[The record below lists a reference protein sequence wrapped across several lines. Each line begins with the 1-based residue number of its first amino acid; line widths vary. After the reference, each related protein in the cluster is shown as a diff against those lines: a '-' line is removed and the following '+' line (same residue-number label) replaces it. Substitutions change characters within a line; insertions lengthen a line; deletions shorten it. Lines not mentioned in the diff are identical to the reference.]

1 MIDALKR
8 ASAKTINVVLPYY
21 GYARQDRTA
30 KPHEPITAKLIAN
43 LLSDAGANKSIDP
56 LIYTLC
62 KSKVSLIF
70 QLTIYLRCHCLRIII
85 VVVEWWEMTML

>member
-1 MIDALKR
+1 MIDAMKR

-43 LLSDAGANKSIDP
+43 LIEEAGANSSTDFRSAHGSS
-56 LIYTLC
+56 T
-62 KSKVSLIF
+62 
-70 QLTIYLRCHCLRIII
+70 RI
-85 VVVEWWEMTML
+85 L